1 MLDKKV
7 KDLINSQI
15 NKELYSAYLY
25 LDFANYYEDQGL
37 SGFAHWY
44 DIQGKEEVEHAM
56 KLRTYLFDNG
66 ERVTFDAIAKPD
78 KELTCV
84 EDGLK
89 AALDHERYVTACIN
103 EIYTAAKEIN
113 DYKTMEYLNW
123 FVREQVEE
131 EKNAEDLL
139 KKYQLFGKECRGLY
153 ALDKDMMGR

>member
-7 KDLINSQI
+7 KDLINAQI
-15 NKELYSAYLY
+15 NKELYSSYLY

-44 DIQGKEEVEHAM
+44 DIQAREEVEHAM

-66 ERVTFDAIAKPD
+66 ERVVFEAIAKPD
-78 KELTCV
+78 KELANV
-84 EDGLK
+84 EEGLQ
-89 AALDHERYVTACIN
+89 AALAHERYISASIN
-103 EIYTAAKEIN
+103 EIYEAASEIK
-113 DYKTMEYLNW
+113 DYKTVEYLNW

-153 ALDKDMMGR
+153 ALDKDMAAR